1 MSSGEYIFFNSNSK
15 LIYEQNFRF
24 CFSEEK
30 LQNYLFKHL
39 KSFNQTKDPDG
50 SGSRLVVSHLAGNG
64 KSLVVSN
71 LTSSMTRIVTQIHTQ
86 NIEYADLVQRLF
98 TLEPKS
104 EINKPVA
111 YQFDFACQ
119 GTKCK
124 DDLIFALCIL
134 RGITNPKTGALWLA
148 SNDDYY
154 LIELTLPIVT
164 NEGNLTNKK
173 RKPISITDIIPK
185 ITCLSPR
192 QSLEQLQEKED
203 RYDLIQ
209 IENKAGFWHKGFD
222 SRKFSSSQFPRPFF
236 HLKTVSFKDND

>member
-1 MSSGEYIFFNSNSK
+1 MA
-15 LIYEQNFRF
+15 
-24 CFSEEK
+24 CK
-30 LQNYLFKHL
+30 LQK
-39 KSFNQTKDPDG
+39 T
-50 SGSRLVVSHLAGNG
+50 SRDLA
-64 KSLVVSN
+64 
-71 LTSSMTRIVTQIHTQ
+71 SSAFSTAQC
-86 NIEYADLVQRLF
+86 YG
-98 TLEPKS
+98 
-104 EINKPVA
+104 
-111 YQFDFACQ
+111 C
-119 GTKCK
+119 KCK

-203 RYDLIQ
+203 HYDLIQ
-209 IENKAGFWHKGFD
+209 IENKAG
-222 SRKFSSSQFPRPFF
+222 
-236 HLKTVSFKDND
+236 L